1 EGRVDVHTAYAMPV
15 VERRVGERR
24 VRSDGGITD
33 EDVDAAELGQSLAH
47 HGFDGA
53 GVGDVGQHRNDLHAR
68 LPALGG
74 DRLQLIAVDP
84 SVQHEVCALGREGQR
99 NGAPAVA
106 TGPGDERGLALEPH
120 AGRCSR
126 YQASV
131 AAMTSPNAGSL

>member
-1 EGRVDVHTAYAMPV
+1 HHGSREIEGRVEVHTDHAMPV

-68 LPALGG
+68 LPALAG
-74 DRLQLIAVDP
+74 DRLQLVAVDP
-84 SVQHEVCALGREGQR
+84 SVQHEVCALGGEGQR
-99 NGAPAVA
+99 DGAPDVA
-106 TGPGDERGLALEPH
+106 TDAGHEVGLALEAH
-120 AGRCSR
+120 A
-126 YQASV
+126 
-131 AAMTSPNAGSL
+131 